1 LNANKEAELLQIVEK
16 IINLDPAMRFAA
28 ILDLNGK
35 ILEGIMK
42 ENKTF
47 VITYTKLDGESVTRN
62 GKWTDKCKEFIA
74 KQGHKCLTYIDLD
87 NNNDYRMATNK
98 ITDWNIKW
106 N

>member
-1 LNANKEAELLQIVEK
+1 MGFNIKSHTKQKER
-16 IINLDPAMRFAA
+16 NNMD
-28 ILDLNGK
+28 
-35 ILEGIMK
+35 K

-87 NNNDYRMATNK
+87 NNNDYRMATN
-98 ITDWNIKW
+98 
-106 N
+106 

>member
-1 LNANKEAELLQIVEK
+1 ME
-16 IINLDPAMRFAA
+16 
-28 ILDLNGK
+28 
-35 ILEGIMK
+35 K

-87 NNNDYRMATNK
+87 NNNEYRQATNK
-98 ITDWNIKW
+98 ITDWKIKW

>member
-1 LNANKEAELLQIVEK
+1 MQSGRKGRNNM
-16 IINLDPAMRFAA
+16 D
-28 ILDLNGK
+28 
-35 ILEGIMK
+35 K

-87 NNNDYRMATNK
+87 NNNDYRMATDK
-98 ITDWNIKW
+98 ITDWKIKW